1 MDIEVR
7 LAEKRDLEIIHG
19 ILEEIQHCDLN
30 QRSRRLTEALDS
42 NFSTYL
48 VAVSAGKV
56 IGFLNVWH
64 LPDLVDGSY
73 LGIVLDMY
81 VSAEFRNRGVGK
93 MLANSA
99 LEVGKKY
106 PVNKYYGWVDP
117 NNKPAISLLRKFG
130 FVTESLMLEK
140 RVNE

>member
-7 LAEKRDLEIIHG
+7 LAEKRDLDIIHG

-30 QRSRRLTEALDS
+30 QRSRRLSEALDS

-56 IGFLNVWH
+56 VGFLNIWH
-64 LPDLVDGSY
+64 LPDLVDGGY
-73 LGIVLDMY
+73 LAIVLDIY
-81 VSAEFRNRGVGK
+81 VSTEFRNRGVGK

-99 LEVGKKY
+99 LEVGKRY
-106 PVNKYYGWVDP
+106 AVNKYYGWVDP
-117 NNKPAISLLRKFG
+117 TNKAAISLLRKFG
-130 FVTESLMLEK
+130 FITESLMLEK
-140 RVNE
+140 RVG